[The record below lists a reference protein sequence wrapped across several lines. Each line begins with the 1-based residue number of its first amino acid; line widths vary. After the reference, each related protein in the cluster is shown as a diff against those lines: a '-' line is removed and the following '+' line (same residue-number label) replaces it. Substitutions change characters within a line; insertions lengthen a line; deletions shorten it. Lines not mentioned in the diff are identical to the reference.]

1 MVPAM
6 LDLSSQ
12 GYANIRS
19 EISQL
24 TRVQQHEVGPDILL
38 RNAAHTALMPNDDRG
53 KSKADI

>member
-1 MVPAM
+1 M

-38 RNAAHTALMPNDDRG
+38 RNAAHTALIPNDDRG